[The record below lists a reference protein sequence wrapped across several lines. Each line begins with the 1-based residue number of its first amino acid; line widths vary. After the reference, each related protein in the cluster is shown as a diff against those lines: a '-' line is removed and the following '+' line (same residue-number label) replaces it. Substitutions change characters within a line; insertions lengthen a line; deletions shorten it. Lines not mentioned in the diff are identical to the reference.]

1 MVAADWQP
9 RRQAEVASESGSGEE
24 ERAETAPVSTE
35 GVVIKAP
42 TGAVQARA
50 ADYAA
55 FIASKHP
62 RAQARGFEPA
72 DLPARLFPWQREAV
86 AWACHLGTA
95 ALFEECGLGK
105 TLQQLAWAW
114 QVARHTGRRVLIVA
128 PLAVAGQTI
137 REAQTIGLD
146 LAYAQSQADVSTD
159 VVITNYDRVMAFDA
173 AQFAGVVL
181 DESSILKNFTGV
193 TRRTLTAMF
202 AGTPF
207 RLACTATPSP
217 NDHMELGNHS
227 EFLGLMPAN
236 EMLMRWFINDTMNFG
251 SYRLKKHAAKDFWRW
266 VASWAVCA
274 SRPSDLGGDDDGFEL
289 LPLDVRVHQVESTRS
304 QGDTLFDV
312 RQITATSLWRERS
325 SNLEARVEVVRGL
338 CEGEPDEPWVVW
350 CDTNDESA
358 AIAGAVPGAV
368 EVRGSHTPREKESRL
383 LAFARGETR
392 VMVTKPDIAG
402 FGMNWQHCAR
412 QVFAGVTYSFERT
425 YQALR
430 RSWRF
435 GQTRPVVAHFV
446 YAEGEADIW
455 KALREKQ
462 ASHEAMQASM
472 SAAMRE
478 SGFSRAVA
486 RRALV
491 ASASKIQGVPSW
503 LHTKS
508 A

>member
-1 MVAADWQP
+1 M
-9 RRQAEVASESGSGEE
+9 
-24 ERAETAPVSTE
+24 
-35 GVVIKAP
+35 IKAP
-42 TGAVQARA
+42 TSA
-50 ADYAA
+50 ASINDASYDA
-55 FIASKHP
+55 FIARKHP
-62 RAQARGFEPA
+62 RAAARGFEASGIHP
-72 DLPARLFPWQREAV
+72 RLFDWQRDAV
-86 AWACHLGTA
+86 LWACHLGAA

-105 TLQQLAWAW
+105 TLQQVAWSA

-137 REAQTIGLD
+137 REAQTIGVPVV
-146 LAYAQSQADVSTD
+146 YAQTPDDIASD
-159 VVITNYDRVMAFDA
+159 VVITNYDRVTAFDPSH
-173 AQFAGVVL
+173 FAGVVL

-193 TRRTLTAMF
+193 TRRALTSMF
-202 AGTPF
+202 ARTPY

-217 NDHMELGNHS
+217 NDHMELGNHA

-274 SRPSDLGGDDDGFEL
+274 SRPSDLGGDDSGFEL
-289 LPLDVRVHQVESTRS
+289 LPLDVRVHQVESLRG

-312 RQITATSLWRERS
+312 RQITATSMWRERA
-325 SNLEARVEVVRGL
+325 SNLGARVEIVRRL
-338 CEGEPDEPWVVW
+338 VMDEADEPWVVW
-350 CDTNDESA
+350 CDTNEESDAIVA
-358 AIAGAVPGAV
+358 AIPGAV
-368 EVRGSHTPREKESRL
+368 DVRGSQTPREKEARL
-383 LAFARGETR
+383 LAFASGTTR
-392 VMVTKPDIAG
+392 VLVTKPDIAG

-455 KALREKQ
+455 RTLREKQ
-462 ASHEAMQASM
+462 ASHEAMQSSM
-472 SAAMRE
+472 AAAMRDT
-478 SGFSRAVA
+478 GFSRETA

-491 ASASKIQGVPSW
+491 AAASRIQGVPAW
-503 LHTKS
+503 LHTRS